1 MSDQTTPVTEAPADE
16 SPYTASPTRPAT
28 ASHRSRR
35 AARAPR
41 KVTRYTLDL
50 DHSQH
55 MWLRLWSLQE
65 GVEASRLCR
74 ALLLLCENDAE
85 LKERVLDEVF
95 GEEPVAADGSG
106 DGSAGGDAAATE
118 D

>member
-1 MSDQTTPVTEAPADE
+1 MADETQTVEETVEE
-16 SPYTASPTRPAT
+16 SPYTTASTRPAS
-28 ASHRSRR
+28 ASHRARR

-50 DHSQH
+50 EASQH

-74 ALLLLCENDAE
+74 ALLLICENDAD

-95 GEEPVAADGSG
+95 GSDEVAPSD
-106 DGSAGGDAAATE
+106 DEAAAAPAE
-118 D
+118 DGAEG